1 MNKGKLKFL
10 SIILVILF
18 ILSACGKNNAN
29 TNEEVISTGNGNS
42 KNSNVTNVATEPT
55 TETTPS
61 ITVETTP
68 SITAEATPTN
78 EVETQATGSP
88 SPIRDI
94 PSIELVKEI
103 HIGWNLGNTMDATG
117 GAGLSSE
124 TSWGNPKTD
133 KAMIDTIKQGG
144 FNTLRI
150 PTTWEKHLGAAPDYT
165 IDTAWLNRVQEV
177 VDYGIAN
184 DMFVILNLHHEE
196 WHFPSYDNEA
206 AATDILTKVWK
217 QIADHFQNYDEHLIF
232 EGLNE
237 PRQKGTANEWN
248 GGDKEGQEVVN
259 HFNEAFIKTIRNSG
273 GNNPLRHL
281 MIPPYAA
288 TSSTTAW
295 NNFSLPK
302 DDKIIVSIHA
312 YTPYDFALN
321 TAGTSQWSLDNK
333 PDTDAITSLMDS
345 IERYFIS
352 KGYPVIL
359 GEFGAVNKDNLE
371 QRTAWANF
379 YVKSAKEKGIP
390 CIWWDNGAVSGSG
403 ELFGLLNRRTHS
415 FHYPEIVEALMNG
428 ATGNAE

>member
-1 MNKGKLKFL
+1 MNKGKLKL
-10 SIILVILF
+10 ISIILLVLLV
-18 ILSACGKNNAN
+18 LSACGKNNAN
-29 TNEEVISTGNGNS
+29 TNEEVISTSNGSS
-42 KNSNVTNVATEPT
+42 KNSPAANTVTEPAAET
-55 TETTPS
+55 STEA
-61 ITVETTP
+61 TP
-68 SITAEATPTN
+68 SITAEAAPTK
-78 EVETQATGSP
+78 EGETQVTGSP

-103 HIGWNLGNTMDATG
+103 KIGWNLGNTLDATG
-117 GAGLSSE
+117 GSGLSSE
-124 TSWGNPKTD
+124 TSWGNPKID
-133 KAMIDTIKQGG
+133 KAMIDAIKQGG

-150 PTTWEKHLGAAPDYT
+150 PTTWEKHLGAAPDYV
-165 IDTAWLNRVQEV
+165 IDNAWLDRVQEI
-177 VDYGIAN
+177 VDYGIEN
-184 DMFVILNLHHEE
+184 GMFVILNLHHEE

-206 AATDILTKVWK
+206 TAIDILTKVWK
-217 QIADHFQNYDEHLIF
+217 QIADRFQNYDEHLIF

-259 HFNEAFIKTIRNSG
+259 HFNEAFVKTIRSSG

-288 TSSTTAW
+288 TSSTSAW
-295 NNFSLPK
+295 DNFNLPK

-321 TAGTSQWSLDNK
+321 TAGTSKWSLNNK
-333 PDTDAITSLMDS
+333 SDTGAITSLMDN
-345 IERYFIS
+345 IDRYFLS

-403 ELFGLLNRRTHS
+403 ELFGLLNRRTHN
-415 FHYPEIVEALMNG
+415 FHYPEIVEALMG
-428 ATGNAE
+428 GLE